1 MTAREIKNHAEVP
14 PPRKEI
20 YSIATLGFA
29 VQLAVLIVGF
39 LVPGRDSLRDVVEAN
54 RILKEQFDAHMAEDR
69 RKWEAQ
75 YQKELRDA
83 ESKAEERAA
92 IKRIDSYFD
101 TGQANQRRQ

>member
-29 VQLAVLIVGF
+29 VQLLVIVVGF
-39 LVPGRDSLRDVVEAN
+39 LVPSRDSLRDVVEAN
-54 RILKEQFDAHMAEDR
+54 RLLKEQFEAHMTEDR
-69 RKWEAQ
+69 RKWDTQ

-83 ESKAEERAA
+83 EAKAEERAA

-101 TGQANQRRQ
+101 ANQRGR